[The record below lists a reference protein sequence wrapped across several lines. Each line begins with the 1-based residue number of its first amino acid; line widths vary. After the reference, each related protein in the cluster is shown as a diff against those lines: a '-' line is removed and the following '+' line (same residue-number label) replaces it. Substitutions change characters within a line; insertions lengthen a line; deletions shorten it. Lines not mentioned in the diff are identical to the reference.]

1 MGAEGLEVSEVAI
14 AALIVSIVAVVIA
27 GWSAL
32 SNKRFR
38 DKTWALAQPSMVVTW
53 KVHWPPPERLHQ
65 WVYEITVTN
74 QGGGPGGIVE
84 WGISRPGFDAVE
96 TPLSKHFVSDEPGL
110 IESHGHLSLYV
121 DGSALISLCNEW
133 RIKPETLY
141 PWVKLTTG
149 ERIEGPNLGKGLP
162 F

>member
-1 MGAEGLEVSEVAI
+1 VAI
-14 AALIVSIVAVVIA
+14 AALIVSIAAVVIA
-27 GWSAL
+27 GLSAL

-38 DKTWALAQPSMVVTW
+38 DKTWALAQPSIVLTW
-53 KVHWPPPERLHQ
+53 KVAWPPPERLHQ

-84 WGISRPGFDAVE
+84 WGISRPGLHAVE
-96 TPLSKHFVSDEPGL
+96 TPLSKHFGSDKPGR

-121 DGSALISLCNEW
+121 DGPAMLRLCNEW
-133 RIKPETLY
+133 RINPEILY
-141 PWVKLTTG
+141 PWVELATG